1 MLFCNFIDFMKEL
14 EASQQKKSLLSRI
27 RRLLSRIK
35 RLFSRIKKGYLS
47 SLTLSICWLMQ
58 VLKAR
63 GFLM

>member
-14 EASQQKKSLLSRI
+14 EASQQKKSLR
-27 RRLLSRIK
+27 SRIK